1 MGKFAVVT
9 IALFFAAG
17 LALRSAAGGEH
28 GHGHGDHKAEGEK
41 HGHTSPHGGVVK
53 SIGDHHAELVFT
65 ASSGKLELYVL
76 GEDEKKAVPIDAK
89 ELTAQVKL
97 EGKDDFQA
105 VALKVAPLKEEKEGA
120 ASHFEGTS
128 DVLKGAKNFEAVIQ
142 ITIGGKKHRASF
154 SVKAGDEHK
163 EKEHHK

>member
-1 MGKFAVVT
+1 MGKFAVVM
-9 IALFFAAG
+9 IALLFAAG
-17 LALRSAAGGEH
+17 LALRSASGGEH
-28 GHGHGDHKAEGEK
+28 DHGHGDHKAEGEK

-65 ASSGKLELYVL
+65 AAFGKLELYIL

-89 ELTAQVKL
+89 ELTAQIKL

-105 VALKVAPLKEEKEGA
+105 VALKVAPLKGEKEGA

-128 DVLKGAKNFEAVIQ
+128 DALKDVKSFEAVIQ
-142 ITIGGKKHRASF
+142 IPIDGKRHRASF
-154 SVKAGDEHK
+154 KISVSEHSK
-163 EKEHHK
+163 NNERK